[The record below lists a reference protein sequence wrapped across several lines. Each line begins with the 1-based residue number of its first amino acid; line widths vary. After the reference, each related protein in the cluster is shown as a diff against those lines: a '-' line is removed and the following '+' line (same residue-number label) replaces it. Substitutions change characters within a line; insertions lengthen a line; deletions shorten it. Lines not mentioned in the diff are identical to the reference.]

1 VNRFDN
7 YKFGSVGQLG
17 PEVEHLIA
25 TDGELLTRGANTM
38 QGYFKSPEATA
49 ETIDQEGWLHTGDI
63 GEVDDEGF
71 LRITDRKKDLIITAG
86 GKNVA
91 PQHVEQALRTSHYI
105 GQVVA
110 IGDRKKFL
118 SAIVT
123 LDPDTVPEW
132 AAQNDLGDLTL
143 EELAVHPKVREL
155 IEMEIEQRNKNL
167 ASYEGIKKFEILPR
181 DFSIEGGELTPTL
194 KVKRKAVVEKYKD
207 EIESLYET

>member
-1 VNRFDN
+1 
-7 YKFGSVGQLG
+7 
-17 PEVEHLIA
+17 
-25 TDGELLTRGANTM
+25 
-38 QGYFKSPEATA
+38 
-49 ETIDQEGWLHTGDI
+49 
-63 GEVDDEGF
+63 
-71 LRITDRKKDLIITAG
+71 LIITAG

-91 PQHVEQALRTSHYI
+91 PQHVEQILRTSHYI

-110 IGDRKKFL
+110 VGDRKKFL
-118 SAIVT
+118 SAIIT

-132 AAQNDLGDLTL
+132 AAQNDLGNLTL
-143 EELAVHPKVREL
+143 EELAVHPKVHEL
-155 IEMEIEQRNKNL
+155 IEKEIEQRNKSL